1 LLPGAFAAH
10 RAGHKASR
18 IDLVTDF
25 DRRSE
30 TAILASLTAA
40 RPGDTIIGEEGGTVA
55 GKTGRR
61 WFVDPLDGTTNFSH
75 GLPFFTVSIAL
86 EVDGQLTVGVVFA
99 PALGWLFVAARGE
112 IAALVRDGASQPL
125 QVSSTP
131 VVEDTLLATGFPYER
146 RDTVDDNLERFG
158 KMTRQT
164 HGVRRVGSASLDL
177 AMVAA
182 GWLDGYWEKNLK
194 PWDIGAGALLVS
206 ESGGRISALDGGPFL
221 VESGEILATNG
232 HIHDA
237 LSRALL

>member
-1 LLPGAFAAH
+1 
-10 RAGHKASR
+10 
-18 IDLVTDF
+18 LVTEY

-30 TAILASLTAA
+30 TAVVASLTTAC
-40 RPGDTIIGEEGGTVA
+40 PGDTIVAEEGGGHA

-86 EVDGQLTVGVVFA
+86 EVDGVLSVGVVDA
-99 PALGWLFVAARGE
+99 PALGWVFAAARGQG
-112 IAALVRDGASQPL
+112 ATLSRDGAAHRL
-125 QVSSTP
+125 QVSTTTR
-131 VVEDTLLATGFPYER
+131 VEDTLLATGFPYER
-146 RDTVDDNLERFG
+146 RDTTDDNLDRFG
-158 KMTRQT
+158 RMTRLT

-194 PWDIGAGALLVS
+194 PWDIGAGALLVT
-206 ESGGRISALDGGPFL
+206 ESGGRISALDTGPFL
-221 VESGEILATNG
+221 VESGEILATNA